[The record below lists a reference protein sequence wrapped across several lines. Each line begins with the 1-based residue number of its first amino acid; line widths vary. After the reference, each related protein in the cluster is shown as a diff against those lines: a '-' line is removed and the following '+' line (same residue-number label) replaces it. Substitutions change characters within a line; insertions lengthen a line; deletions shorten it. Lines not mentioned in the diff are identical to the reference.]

1 LKQAKTKLPAIDRET
16 ITSVLKRVIA
26 ENGRAHLR
34 GYIFAII
41 CLAIVAATT
50 AFTAWIMESVVNEAF
65 ANKRADIVL
74 YICGAIFLAFVLRG
88 FATYGQAV
96 ALSKIGNNIVASY
109 QRRLYSHLMALSVGY
124 FSDTRSARISAQ
136 ISQNV
141 SGIRDVLNMTV
152 TSLARDFLTLVALI
166 GVMISKDWLLTL
178 IVFVVAPP
186 LLIGLRYIS
195 RRLRQATRESVEIN
209 SHVLGA
215 MQETIQGITI
225 VKAFTM
231 EEQLRTKVETIID
244 RAENRANR
252 IARLSER
259 TAPMTETFAG
269 FAIASVL
276 AYAAFRSIYDGV
288 QPGAFFSFVTAL
300 LMAYDPAR
308 RLARLQVSLE
318 RAVVNA
324 RMIYEILDMVPHQ
337 RDLPDARDLKLGAA
351 AIEFRNV
358 RFSYNNGDD
367 ILKGVSF
374 IAEGGK
380 TTALVGPSGAG
391 KSTVISLIP
400 RFYDPSGGEILIDGQ
415 DIAHVTQA
423 VAAPRARLSSRRDS
437 LICSNGSIGDNI
449 GYGREGAQPR
459 PQRSRRRRDGAAM
472 RTTSSGRCRRAMTTA
487 VGENGVT
494 LSGGQRQRLS
504 IARALVRNAPILL
517 LDEATSALDTESEAA
532 VQKALDH
539 AMSGRTVVVI
549 AHRLSTV
556 VNADKIIVMKDGLV
570 AEEGT
575 HEALAQRS
583 DGLYARLHNLQ
594 GTCGVATGRGRRNFD
609 LTGIEAGM
617 SGTDMKLVVVGAA
630 GRMGQTLIRTIN
642 AMPGATV
649 TLHAVQR
656 PGSAFIG
663 RDAGEIAGLGPT
675 WRPHHRQAA

>member
-1 LKQAKTKLPAIDRET
+1 MAPASASGFKETSLKQAKTKLPPVDRET
-16 ITSVLKRVIA
+16 ITSVLKRVIT
-26 ENGRAHLR
+26 ENGRAHMR
-34 GYIFAII
+34 GYIFAIA
-41 CLAIVAATT
+41 CLALVAGTT

-74 YICGAIFLAFVLRG
+74 YICGAIFVAFVLRG

-96 ALSKIGNNIVASY
+96 ALSKIGNSIVASY

-124 FSDTRSARISAQ
+124 FSETRSARISAQ

-152 TSLARDFLTLVALI
+152 TSLARDFLTLIALI

-178 IVFVVAPP
+178 IVFVIAPP
-186 LLIGLRYIS
+186 LLIGLRYVS
-195 RRLRQATRESVEIN
+195 RRLKQATRESVEIN

-231 EEQLRTKVETIID
+231 EKQLKTKVETIID

-269 FAIASVL
+269 FAISSVL
-276 AYAAFRSIYDGV
+276 AYAAFRSIYNGI
-288 QPGAFFSFVTAL
+288 QPGAFFAFVTAL

-324 RMIYEILDMVPHQ
+324 RMIYEILDTVPHQ
-337 RDLPDARDLKLGAA
+337 RDLPGAGNLA
-351 AIEFRNV
+351 LQQATIEFRNV
-358 RFSYNNGDD
+358 RFGYNNGDE

-374 IAEGGK
+374 VAEGGK

-415 DIAHVTQA
+415 DIAHVTKQ
-423 VAAPRARLSSRRDS
+423 S
-437 LICSNGSIGDNI
+437 LRNGLAYVSQQPYLFEGSIRDNI
-449 GYGREGAQPR
+449 RYGRPEATDAEVEEAAKLAYAHDFIRAQPQGYDT
-459 PQRSRRRRDGAAM
+459 P
-472 RTTSSGRCRRAMTTA
+472 

-504 IARALVRNAPILL
+504 IARALVRQAPILL

-570 AEEGT
+570 VEEGT
-575 HEALAQRS
+575 HEALAKRT

-594 GTCGVATGRGRRNFD
+594 GSAPPAA
-609 LTGIEAGM
+609 EAEI
-617 SGTDMKLVVVGAA
+617 D
-630 GRMGQTLIRTIN
+630 GQE
-642 AMPGATV
+642 M
-649 TLHAVQR
+649 
-656 PGSAFIG
+656 
-663 RDAGEIAGLGPT
+663 
-675 WRPHHRQAA
+675 RQA

>member
-1 LKQAKTKLPAIDRET
+1 LKQAKPKLPAVDRET

-26 ENGRAHLR
+26 ENGRTHLR
-34 GYIFAII
+34 GYAFAIA
-41 CLAIVAATT
+41 CLVLVAGTT

-74 YICGAIFLAFVLRG
+74 YICGAIFLAFVVRG

-96 ALSKIGNNIVASY
+96 ALSKIGNSIVASY
-109 QRRLYSHLMALSVGY
+109 QRRLYAHLMALSVGY

-178 IVFVVAPP
+178 IVFVIAPP

-195 RRLRQATRESVEIN
+195 RRLRQATREAVEIN

-231 EEQLRTKVETIID
+231 EKQLKEKVESIIN

-269 FAIASVL
+269 FAISSVL
-276 AYAAFRSIYDGV
+276 AYAAFRSIYNGV
-288 QPGAFFSFVTAL
+288 QPGAFFAFVTAL

-324 RMIYEILDMVPHQ
+324 RMIYEILDTVPHQ
-337 RDLPDARDLKLGAA
+337 RDLPDARDLVLGTAK
-351 AIEFRNV
+351 IEFKNV
-358 RFSYNNGDD
+358 RFSYAQGDD
-367 ILKGVSF
+367 ILKGVNF
-374 IAEGGK
+374 VAEGGK

-415 DIAHVTQA
+415 DIAHITKQ
-423 VAAPRARLSSRRDS
+423 S
-437 LICSNGSIGDNI
+437 LRNGLAYVSQQPYLFEGSIRDNI
-449 GYGREGAQPR
+449 RYGRPEAT
-459 PQRSRRRRDGAAM
+459 DAEVEEAAKLAYAHDFIIM
-472 RTTSSGRCRRAMTTA
+472 QHQGYDTP

-504 IARALVRNAPILL
+504 IARALVRQAPILL

-532 VQKALDH
+532 VQKALDY

-556 VNADKIIVMKDGLV
+556 VNADKIIVMKDGIV
-570 AEEGT
+570 VEEGT

-594 GTCGVATGRGRRNFD
+594 GTTAGSQPVAD
-609 LTGIEAGM
+609 AE
-617 SGTDMKLVVVGAA
+617 
-630 GRMGQTLIRTIN
+630 TLI
-642 AMPGATV
+642 
-649 TLHAVQR
+649 
-656 PGSAFIG
+656 
-663 RDAGEIAGLGPT
+663 
-675 WRPHHRQAA
+675 

>member
-1 LKQAKTKLPAIDRET
+1 MKQAKTKLPPVDRET
-16 ITSVLKRVIA
+16 IASVLKRVIA

-34 GYIFAII
+34 GYIFAIG
-41 CLAIVAATT
+41 CLGLVAGTT

-74 YICGAIFLAFVLRG
+74 YICGAIFIAFVVRG

-96 ALSKIGNNIVASY
+96 ALSKIGNSIVASY

-124 FSDTRSARISAQ
+124 FSETRSARISAQ

-152 TSLARDFLTLVALI
+152 TSLARDFLTLIALI

-178 IVFVVAPP
+178 IVFVIAPP
-186 LLIGLRYIS
+186 LLIGLRYVS
-195 RRLRQATRESVEIN
+195 RRLKQATRESVEIN

-231 EEQLRTKVETIID
+231 EKQLKTKVETIID

-269 FAIASVL
+269 FAISSVL
-276 AYAAFRSIYDGV
+276 AYAAFRSIYNGI
-288 QPGAFFSFVTAL
+288 QPGAFFAFVTAL

-324 RMIYEILDMVPHQ
+324 RMIYEILDTVPHQ
-337 RDLPDARDLKLGAA
+337 RDLPGAGNLA
-351 AIEFRNV
+351 LQQATIEFRDV
-358 RFSYNNGDD
+358 RFGYNQGDD

-374 IAEGGK
+374 VAEGGK

-415 DIAHVTQA
+415 DIAHVTKQ
-423 VAAPRARLSSRRDS
+423 S
-437 LICSNGSIGDNI
+437 LRNGLAYVSQQPYLFEGSIRDNI
-449 GYGREGAQPR
+449 RYGRPEATDAEVEEAAKLAYAHDFIRAQPQGYDT
-459 PQRSRRRRDGAAM
+459 P
-472 RTTSSGRCRRAMTTA
+472 

-504 IARALVRNAPILL
+504 IARALVRQAPILL

-570 AEEGT
+570 VEEGT
-575 HEALAQRS
+575 HEALAKRT

-594 GTCGVATGRGRRNFD
+594 GNAQPAA
-609 LTGIEAGM
+609 EAEV
-617 SGTDMKLVVVGAA
+617 D
-630 GRMGQTLIRTIN
+630 GQE
-642 AMPGATV
+642 M
-649 TLHAVQR
+649 
-656 PGSAFIG
+656 
-663 RDAGEIAGLGPT
+663 
-675 WRPHHRQAA
+675 RQA